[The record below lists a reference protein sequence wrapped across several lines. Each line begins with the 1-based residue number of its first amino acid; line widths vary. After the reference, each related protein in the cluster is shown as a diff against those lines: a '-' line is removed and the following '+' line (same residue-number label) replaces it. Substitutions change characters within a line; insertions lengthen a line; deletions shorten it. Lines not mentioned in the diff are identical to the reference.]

1 VTLAPLCRAELPSTA
16 TPERPIRCSKREQ
29 CQRHQALLRP
39 GTWPFGAVPWACDR
53 NSFDAFVPLA
63 SAVKA

>member
-1 VTLAPLCRAELPSTA
+1 L
-16 TPERPIRCSKREQ
+16 KREQ

-39 GTWPFGAVPWACDR
+39 GAWPFGAVPWACDR